1 MEKNGRVEI
10 GKTPDAVT
18 GKPAVKIENGEPV
31 SDKNASAPITDRD
44 VAKAAAN
51 KTQKG

>member
-18 GKPAVKIENGEPV
+18 GKPAVKIEKGEPV
-31 SDKNASAPITDRD
+31 SEHETKNPVTDKD
-44 VAKAAAN
+44 VAKSVS
-51 KTQKG
+51 KQIPKD

>member
-18 GKPAVKIENGEPV
+18 GKPADKIEKGEPV
-31 SDKNASAPITDRD
+31 SNENNAEIITERD
-44 VAKAAAN
+44 VARHTTNTEK
-51 KTQKG
+51 QG